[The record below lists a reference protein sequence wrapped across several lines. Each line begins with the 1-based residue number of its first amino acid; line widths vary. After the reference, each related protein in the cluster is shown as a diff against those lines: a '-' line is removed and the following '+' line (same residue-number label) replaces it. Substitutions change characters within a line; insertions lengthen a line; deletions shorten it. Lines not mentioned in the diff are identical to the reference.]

1 MSVSG
6 RPARQVVGQA
16 MKDSQFESM
25 LTARQVADFLHVSIS
40 TVRRWS
46 DKGMLKFYRIGSR
59 GDRRYLRED
68 VLLFLEES
76 SGNQRTDATEN
87 GWTTR
92 FNDRAQDEQ

>member
-1 MSVSG
+1 
-6 RPARQVVGQA
+6 

-25 LTARQVADFLHVSIS
+25 LTARQVADFLHVSVS

-68 VLLFLEES
+68 VLIFLEES
-76 SGNQRTDATEN
+76 SGNRQTNAADN
-87 GWTTR
+87 GRTTR
-92 FNDRAQDEQ
+92 FNERTQDEQ